1 MNLPDFLEFLE
12 DRPSLKSLLLLLAV
26 ALGIYF
32 VCNLFVSKPADE
44 ERSSALKTLL
54 STYNAYTPWGFVEAA
69 GKADEYGRLLYD
81 KEFSEGKTTK
91 KYSGFTRLGYCWE
104 AMDVY
109 EKELGNRYLLPLYL
123 PIYLVCFLGVALVM
137 AIRFRIRAMRPLDFT
152 VSATQFTSKR

>member
-1 MNLPDFLEFLE
+1 MRLPEIPQF
-12 DRPSLKSLLLLLAV
+12 LKSRMEMKRLLLLLAV

-44 ERSSALKTLL
+44 ERPSALKTLL
-54 STYNAYTPWGFVEAA
+54 TTYNAYTPWGFVEAV
-69 GKADEYGRLLYD
+69 GKADEYGRQLYD
-81 KEFSEGKTTK
+81 KELSEGKTTK

-123 PIYLVCFLGVALVM
+123 PIYLFCFLGVALVM

-152 VSATQFTSKR
+152 TKATQFTFKR